1 MLNICIFGGTTE
13 GRELIKYL
21 SDKNV
26 KVTACVA
33 TEYGEEIITDSKA
46 FIHTGRLDYENM
58 LEFFDDNK
66 FNLIIDATHPY
77 AKIVTENI
85 IKACEKTN
93 IKYLRLNRN
102 QAETVEAKYF
112 SDIEETVDYLSE
124 TKGNILLTTG
134 SKELDKFTRI
144 PDFKK
149 RIYPRVLPLDLSLEL
164 CKINGY
170 DSSHIIAMQ
179 GPFTE
184 ELNIAMIKAFDI
196 KILVTKEAGLSGGF
210 MEKVNAAKTC
220 GVECIIIKRP
230 GNKEGLSYEQIID
243 YLNNVI
249 GSCTSSYK
257 SEIEKIK
264 INLIGIG
271 AGSRSQMTIEAFEA
285 IKNSDVIIGSKR
297 VLESCK
303 DFNIP
308 MHCAFMPDE
317 ILDYINSLEEI
328 AKQNHKKYKSIAIL
342 MSGDI
347 GFYSGAKKL
356 SDKLKNFK
364 VNIICGISSPIYLCS
379 RLGFSWDDMSLFS
392 LHGRENNIIH
402 QVKTNFRTFSL
413 VGGTY
418 GVKELCEL
426 LCQYSFGDLKLYVG
440 ERLSYTDEKI
450 TVGTAVELMNNSFD
464 KLASVIIENENY
476 NKTLNIGID
485 DNSFI
490 RFDKVPMTKSE
501 VRAISV
507 AKLKLSDDSTVYDIG
522 AGSGSVSIE
531 SAILAHKGTVYAIE
545 KNHEAIRLI
554 EENKV
559 KFQTPNV
566 TIIEGS
572 APGAMEDLPIPT
584 HAFIGGSSGNLTEII
599 EMLLEKNKNIKIVI
613 NAISLETVAESIDC
627 IKKFD
632 FKNTEIINLSVSKSK
647 KLGSYNMMM
656 AQNPIYIISCS
667 M

>member
-33 TEYGEEIITDSKA
+33 TEYGEEIITDVKA
-46 FIHTGRLDYENM
+46 AIHTGRLDYENM

-85 IKACEKTN
+85 VNACEKTN

-170 DSSHIIAMQ
+170 DSPHIIAMQ

-210 MEKVNAAKTC
+210 MEKVNAAKAC

-230 GNKEGLSYEQIID
+230 ENKEGLSYEQIID
-243 YLNNVI
+243 YLNSVI
-249 GSCTSSYK
+249 GSCTSSDK
-257 SEIEKIK
+257 SEIEKIN

-271 AGSRSQMTIEAFEA
+271 VGSRSQMTIEAFEA

-328 AKQNHKKYKSIAIL
+328 AKQNHKKYKNIAIL

-413 VGGTY
+413 VGGNY

-426 LCQYSFGDLKLYVG
+426 LCQYNFGDLKLYVG
-440 ERLSYTDEKI
+440 ERLSYPDEKI

-599 EMLLEKNKNIKIVI
+599 EKLLEKNKNIKIVI